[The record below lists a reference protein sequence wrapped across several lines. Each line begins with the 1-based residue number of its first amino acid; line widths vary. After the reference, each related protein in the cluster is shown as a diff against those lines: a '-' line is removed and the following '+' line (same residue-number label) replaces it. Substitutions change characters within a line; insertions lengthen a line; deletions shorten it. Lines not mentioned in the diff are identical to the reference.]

1 LILNRR
7 RDSCEKFGRSHK
19 GIEGQGKQVTTGQKE
34 ACIKSWRT
42 RWITTA
48 SLGCFLSVAGF
59 AQLQTPNLPT
69 GLPSALPSAP
79 LPPTAPTAAS
89 ANDERDNST
98 KNDGGVSTN
107 PSSNGTLT
115 GSQIIA
121 IVQARPELVVDIK
134 QVMADYLD
142 QQGNPVQVDSITDDM
157 LYKGITTDAGLR
169 GAISIWLRARGYVTE
184 SDFDRSDLDPRSS
197 DEPTSIVSSTTSGL
211 ASPLTSGSAA
221 DASVIEANRVQNNSS
236 NSDGVQGRRNVSKQT
251 EGKDVS
257 SATRPDRN
265 NPSAVVVVHQ
275 TAPYNLQSLR
285 DLYTQVP
292 EQTSKLRRFGSDM
305 FLDRGL
311 GPKQVPVDIP
321 IGPDY
326 ILGTGDGLIIN
337 LWGGVSQ
344 SFSRAIDR
352 EGKITL
358 PEAGT
363 IVVAGLSL
371 ERAQILIQDA
381 LSQQFRD
388 AKVAVTIARLR
399 TVRVYVVG
407 DVQRPGAYDI
417 SSLSTPL
424 NALYAAGGPTSVGS
438 LRIAR
443 HYRGKQLLREVD
455 LYEFLLR
462 GIRPDIERIE
472 DGDTILISPVGRQVA
487 VGGMVKRPAI
497 YELKDESRLSDVLS
511 DAGGLLVSAALT
523 HITIERIEPQGH
535 RTALSV
541 NLPEGSTAESSRKLL
556 DAVAIQDGDRV
567 SVAPILPYSEK
578 AIYIEGHVV
587 RPGKFPYR
595 DDMKLNDVLRSYQDL
610 LPEPADRGEIIRLM
624 PPDLRPEAIDF
635 EIPDVLAGNEQ
646 IHLQPFDTIRV
657 MGRYEADG
665 PKVQVHG
672 EVLHPGT
679 YPLSQGMRVAQLV
692 RMAGGFNR
700 SALLDDADLASYD
713 VMNGKQV
720 LSRRDTIKIGDAV
733 KNDGSSVDVLL
744 KPGDVLTIH
753 QISGWNDIGSSVTV
767 EGEVTYPGP
776 YGIQDGERLSS
787 VLKRAG
793 GFRATAYPTGAVLI
807 RNQVKELEDKSRNE
821 LIHQI
826 ETTSAGARLAPS
838 LSAQDD
844 AATLQ
849 LLIQQQKEVVER
861 LRSQPAIGRLVIKI
875 SADIASWEGTPADI
889 ELRRGDVLT
898 IPKKPGFVLVSG
910 QVYNASAITYVPGKN
925 AGWYLKRAGGSTEGG
940 NLKEVLVIRA
950 NGLVVGRRSG
960 EWYDP
965 GVLET
970 KLEPG
975 DVVVVPQKVF
985 GGSALLRNLFA
996 SAQVLSSVG
1005 FAAAL
1010 ALH

>member
-1 LILNRR
+1 MQERSFARNRR
-7 RDSCEKFGRSHK
+7 TKLFAAISLCCLLFFG
-19 GIEGQGKQVTTGQKE
+19 
-34 ACIKSWRT
+34 
-42 RWITTA
+42 
-48 SLGCFLSVAGF
+48 FGF
-59 AQLQTPNLPT
+59 AQQLQTPILPT
-69 GLPSALPSAP
+69 SLPSALPTAP
-79 LPPTAPTAAS
+79 LSPGTAS
-89 ANDERDNST
+89 ATSTDDDRTSSVKNNST
-98 KNDGGVSTN
+98 SVTSWQN
-107 PSSNGTLT
+107 SNGTLT
-115 GSQIIA
+115 ASQIISL
-121 IVQARPELVVDIK
+121 VQARPELIVDIK
-134 QVMADYLD
+134 QVMADYLE
-142 QQGNPVQVDSITDDM
+142 QQGNPVQTDSITDDM
-157 LYKGITTDAGLR
+157 LYKGIASDAGLR
-169 GAISIWLRARGYVTE
+169 GAISVWLRARGYV
-184 SDFDRSDLDPRSS
+184 SDSEFDRSDLDPKSS
-197 DEPTSIVSSTTSGL
+197 DDL
-211 ASPLTSGSAA
+211 ASNVNATIPGLNSLTNGTGTDAA
-221 DASVIEANRVQNNSS
+221 LIDPNRVQNGSS
-236 NSDGVQGRRNVSKQT
+236 SSDRVQERRSVSKQPG
-251 EGKDVS
+251 GKDLS
-257 SATRPDRN
+257 SETKPDRN
-265 NPSAVVVVHQ
+265 NPSAVEVVHQ

-292 EQTSKLRRFGSDM
+292 EQTSKLKRFGSDM

-311 GPKQVPVDIP
+311 ATKQMSVDIP

-326 ILGTGDGLIIN
+326 ILGVGDGLIIN

-344 SFSRAIDR
+344 SFSRTVDR
-352 EGKITL
+352 EGKIVL

-371 ERAQILIQDA
+371 ERTQVLIQAA

-388 AKVAVTIARLR
+388 AKIAVTIARLR

-443 HYRGKQLLREVD
+443 HYRGKELIREVD
-455 LYEFLLR
+455 LYDFLLR
-462 GIRPDIERIE
+462 GVRPDTERIE
-472 DGDTILISPVGRQVA
+472 DGDTILVSPVGCQVA
-487 VGGMVKRPAI
+487 VAGMVKRPAI
-497 YELKDESRLSDVLS
+497 YELKDEMRLSDVLN
-511 DAGGLLVSAALT
+511 DAGGLLVSAALK
-523 HITIERIEPQGH
+523 HITIERVEAQGH
-535 RTALSV
+535 RATLNL
-541 NLPEGSTAESSRKLL
+541 NLPEGSTVESSRKLL
-556 DAVAIQDGDRV
+556 DGFAIQDGDRV

-578 AIYIEGHVV
+578 AIYVEGHVV

-595 DDMKLNDVLRSYQDL
+595 EDMKLNDVLRSYQDL

-635 EIPDVLAGNEQ
+635 NVPDVLAGNEQ

-657 MGRYEADG
+657 SGRYEADG

-679 YPLSQGMRVAQLV
+679 YPLSQGMTVAQLV
-692 RMAGGFNR
+692 RIAGGFSR
-700 SALLDDADLASYD
+700 SALLTDADLASYD
-713 VMNGKQV
+713 IKDGKQV
-720 LSRRDTIKIGDAV
+720 LSRRDTVKIGEAV
-733 KNDGSSVDVLL
+733 KNTDSSADVLL

-753 QISGWNDIGSSVTV
+753 QLSGWNDIGSSVTL
-767 EGEVTYPGP
+767 EGEVTYPGT
-776 YGIQDGERLSS
+776 YGIQEGERLSS

-793 GFRATAYPTGAVLI
+793 GFRTTAYPTGAVLV

-826 ETTSAGARLAPS
+826 ETTSAGAKLAPS

-849 LLIQQQKEVVER
+849 LLIQQQKQVVER

-875 SADIASWEGTPADI
+875 NTNIASWEGTPADI

-910 QVYNASAITYVPGKN
+910 QVYNASAITFVPGKN

-940 NLKEVLVIRA
+940 NMKEALVIRA

-960 EWYDP
+960 GWYDS

-985 GGSALLRNLFA
+985 GGSATLRNLFA

-1010 ALH
+1010 ALR

>member
-1 LILNRR
+1 MQRTHLNL
-7 RDSCEKFGRSHK
+7 GRK
-19 GIEGQGKQVTTGQKE
+19 VKLTVTI
-34 ACIKSWRT
+34 A
-42 RWITTA
+42 
-48 SLGCFLSVAGF
+48 LGYLFVCVSGF
-59 AQLQTPNLPT
+59 SQQLQTPNLPT

-79 LPPTAPTAAS
+79 LPASVSAA
-89 ANDERDNST
+89 NTTDDDR
-98 KNDGGVSTN
+98 TN
-107 PSSNGTLT
+107 AAKTTSGALGAGQNSNGILT
-115 GSQIIA
+115 GGQIIA
-121 IVQARPELVVDIK
+121 IVQARPELIVDVK
-134 QVMADYLD
+134 QVMADYLE

-157 LYKGITTDAGLR
+157 LYKGIISDAGLR
-169 GAISIWLRARGYVTE
+169 ETISIWLRARGYVPD
-184 SDFDRSDLDPRSS
+184 SDFDRSDLDPKSS
-197 DEPTSIVSSTTSGL
+197 DDFSSDIGGTALGSSNPIVSGSL
-211 ASPLTSGSAA
+211 ADSAITEPNRAQNSSSGS
-221 DASVIEANRVQNNSS
+221 N
-236 NSDGVQGRRNVSKQT
+236 GLQGRRNVSSQS
-251 EGKDVS
+251 EGKTGS
-257 SATRPDRN
+257 SATKPDRN
-265 NPSAVVVVHQ
+265 NAGAVEVVHQ
-275 TAPYNLQSLR
+275 TTPYNLQSLR

-292 EQTSKLRRFGSDM
+292 EQSSKLRRFGLDV

-311 GPKQVPVDIP
+311 ATRQMSIDIP

-326 ILGTGDGLIIN
+326 ILGTGDGLVIN

-344 SFSRAIDR
+344 SLSRTIDR
-352 EGKITL
+352 EGKIVL

-371 ERAQILIQDA
+371 ERAESLIRST
-381 LSQQFRD
+381 LGEQFRD

-417 SSLSTPL
+417 ISLSTPL
-424 NALYAAGGPTSVGS
+424 NALYAAGGPTSLGS
-438 LRIAR
+438 FRVAR
-443 HYRGKQLLREVD
+443 HYRGKELIREAD
-455 LYEFLLR
+455 LYDFLLH
-462 GIRPDIERIE
+462 GVRPDTERIE
-472 DGDTILISPVGRQVA
+472 DGDTILVPPVGRQVA
-487 VGGMVKRPAI
+487 VAGMVKRPAI
-497 YELKDESRLSDVLS
+497 YELRDETKLSELLN
-511 DAGGLLVSAALT
+511 DAGGLLASAALT
-523 HITIERIEPQGH
+523 HITIERIEAQGH
-535 RTALSV
+535 RTTLNL
-541 NLPEGSTAESSRKLL
+541 NLPEGSTAESSRKVL
-556 DAVAIQDGDRV
+556 DTFAIQDGDRV
-567 SVAPILPYSEK
+567 MVAPILPYSEK
-578 AIYIEGHVV
+578 VIYVEGHVV

-595 DDMKLNDVLRSYQDL
+595 DDMKLNEVLRSYQDL

-635 EIPDVLAGNEQ
+635 NIPEVLAGDDQ

-657 MGRYEADG
+657 VGRYEADG

-679 YPLSQGMRVAQLV
+679 YPLSQGMTAAQLV

-700 SALLDDADLASYD
+700 SALLDDADLTSYQVKD
-713 VMNGKQV
+713 GKQV
-720 LSRRDTIKIGDAV
+720 LGRRDNINIGEAV
-733 KNDGSSVDVLL
+733 KEANSAADVLL

-753 QISGWNDIGSSVTV
+753 QISGWNDIGSSVTLN
-767 EGEVTYPGP
+767 GEVTYPGS
-776 YGIQDGERLSS
+776 YGLQEGERLSS

-793 GFRATAYPTGAVLI
+793 GFRTTAYPSGAVLV

-826 ETTSAGARLAPS
+826 ETTSAGAKLAPS

-875 SADIASWEGTPADI
+875 NSDIASWEGTTADV
-889 ELRRGDVLT
+889 ELRSGDVLT

-910 QVYNASAITYVPGKN
+910 QVYNASAITFVPGKSAN
-925 AGWYLKRAGGSTEGG
+925 WYLKHAGGSTEGG

-950 NGLVVGRRSG
+950 NGIVVGRRSG
-960 EWYDP
+960 EWYDS

-985 GGSALLRNLFA
+985 GGSAALRNLFA
-996 SAQVLSSVG
+996 SAQILSSVG

>member
-1 LILNRR
+1 
-7 RDSCEKFGRSHK
+7 
-19 GIEGQGKQVTTGQKE
+19 
-34 ACIKSWRT
+34 
-42 RWITTA
+42 
-48 SLGCFLSVAGF
+48 
-59 AQLQTPNLPT
+59 
-69 GLPSALPSAP
+69 
-79 LPPTAPTAAS
+79 
-89 ANDERDNST
+89 
-98 KNDGGVSTN
+98 
-107 PSSNGTLT
+107 
-115 GSQIIA
+115 
-121 IVQARPELVVDIK
+121 VQARPELIVDIK
-134 QVMADYLD
+134 QVMADYLE
-142 QQGNPVQVDSITDDM
+142 QQGSPVQVDSITDDA
-157 LYKGITTDAGLR
+157 LYRGIASDVGLR
-169 GAISIWLRARGYVTE
+169 GAISIWLRARGYVSE

-197 DEPTSIVSSTTSGL
+197 DDVTNNMNASASALSTPLISGA
-211 ASPLTSGSAA
+211 ASDTALIDP
-221 DASVIEANRVQNNSS
+221 NRVQNSIS
-236 NSDGVQGRRNVSKQT
+236 NPVGIPSNRNVSRQPVGRDGSPAPK
-251 EGKDVS
+251 
-257 SATRPDRN
+257 PDRN
-265 NPSAVVVVHQ
+265 NPSAVELVHQ

-311 GPKQVPVDIP
+311 GTKQMTVDIP

-326 ILGTGDGLIIN
+326 ILGVGDGLIIN

-344 SFSRAIDR
+344 SFSRTVDR
-352 EGKITL
+352 EGKIAL

-371 ERAQILIQDA
+371 ERAQALVQSA

-424 NALYAAGGPTSVGS
+424 NALYAAGGPTGLGS
-438 LRIAR
+438 LRVAR
-443 HYRGKQLLREVD
+443 HYRGKELIREVD
-455 LYEFLLR
+455 LYDFLLR
-462 GIRPDIERIE
+462 GVRPDTERIQ
-472 DGDTILISPVGRQVA
+472 DGDTILVSPVGRQVA
-487 VGGMVKRPAI
+487 VAGMVKRPAI
-497 YELKDESRLSDVLS
+497 YELKDETRLSDVLN
-511 DAGGLLVSAALT
+511 DAGGVLVSASLT
-523 HITIERIEPQGH
+523 HITIERVVAQGH
-535 RTALSV
+535 RTTL
-541 NLPEGSTAESSRKLL
+541 NLDLPEGSTAESSRKLM
-556 DAVAIQDGDRV
+556 DAFSIQDGDRI
-567 SVAPILPYSEK
+567 SVAPILPYSER
-578 AIYIEGHVV
+578 AIYVEGHVI

-624 PPDLRPEAIDF
+624 PPDLRAEAIEF
-635 EIPDVLAGNEQ
+635 NLPDVLAGNEQ
-646 IHLQPFDTIRV
+646 INLQPFDTIRV
-657 MGRYEADG
+657 LGRYEADG

-679 YPLSQGMRVAQLV
+679 YPLSRGMTVAQLV
-692 RMAGGFNR
+692 RIAGGFNR
-700 SALLDDADLASYD
+700 SALLDSADLASYD
-713 VMNGKQV
+713 IKDGKQV
-720 LSRRDTIKIGDAV
+720 LDRRDTVKIGVAV
-733 KNDGSSVDVLL
+733 NDPNSSADVVL

-753 QISGWNDIGSSVTV
+753 QISGWNDIGASVNI
-767 EGEVTYPGP
+767 EGEVNYPGT
-776 YGIQDGERLSS
+776 YGIQEGERLSS

-793 GFRATAYPTGAVLI
+793 GFRATAYPAGAVLV
-807 RNQVKELEDKSRNE
+807 RDQVKELEDKSRNE

-826 ETTSAGARLAPS
+826 ETTSAGAKLAPS
-838 LSAQDD
+838 LSASDD

-849 LLIQQQKEVVER
+849 LLIQQQKAVVER
-861 LRSQPAIGRLVIKI
+861 LRSQPAIGRMVIKI
-875 SADIASWEGTPADI
+875 NPDIASWEGTPADI

-910 QVYNASAITYVPGKN
+910 QVYNASAITFVPGKN

-940 NLKEVLVIRA
+940 NMKEVLVIRA

-960 EWYDP
+960 EWYDS

-985 GGSALLRNLFA
+985 GGSAVWRNLFA
-996 SAQVLSSVG
+996 SAQILSSVG

>member
-1 LILNRR
+1 MRADQKYSTLGGG
-7 RDSCEKFGRSHK
+7 SARSVLA
-19 GIEGQGKQVTTGQKE
+19 GGLFCV
-34 ACIKSWRT
+34 
-42 RWITTA
+42 
-48 SLGCFLSVAGF
+48 LLSVVGF
-59 AQLQTPNLPT
+59 SQQLQAPTLPT
-69 GLPSALPSAP
+69 SLPSALPSAP
-79 LPPTAPTAAS
+79 LPTTAPTTGAS
-89 ANDERDNST
+89 TEEDR
-98 KNDGGVSTN
+98 TN
-107 PSSNGTLT
+107 KSSSDATSITSQSSNGILT
-115 GSQIIA
+115 ASQIIA
-121 IVQARPELVVDIK
+121 IVQARPELIVDIK
-134 QVMADYLD
+134 QVMADYLE

-157 LYKGITTDAGLR
+157 LYRGIASDAGLR
-169 GAISIWLRARGYVTE
+169 AAISVWLRARGYVPE
-184 SDFDRSDLDPRSS
+184 SEFDRSDLDPKSS
-197 DEPTSIVSSTTSGL
+197 DDLAGNQSGT
-211 ASPLTSGSAA
+211 ALTSPNSLAGRGTAETELTNLNIGQS
-221 DASVIEANRVQNNSS
+221 SSSS
-236 NSDGVQGRRNVSKQT
+236 NANQISGRRNTSRKID
-251 EGKDVS
+251 ERDA
-257 SATRPDRN
+257 SAAVKPDRN
-265 NPSAVVVVHQ
+265 NPSAVEVVHQ
-275 TAPYNLQSLR
+275 TTPYNLQSLR

-292 EQTSKLRRFGSDM
+292 EQSSKLKRFGSDM
-305 FLDRGL
+305 FLERGL
-311 GPKQVPVDIP
+311 GTKQMTLDIP
-321 IGPDY
+321 VGPDY
-326 ILGTGDGLIIN
+326 VLGVGDGLIIN

-344 SFSRAIDR
+344 SFARTVDR
-352 EGKITL
+352 EGKIVL

-371 ERAQILIQDA
+371 DRAQGLIQAA

-388 AKVAVTIARLR
+388 ARVAVTIARLR

-424 NALYAAGGPTSVGS
+424 NALYAAGGPTGIGS
-438 LRIAR
+438 LRVAK
-443 HYRGKQLLREVD
+443 HYRGKELIREVD
-455 LYEFLLR
+455 LYDFLLR
-462 GIRPDIERIE
+462 GVRSDTERIE
-472 DGDTILISPVGRQVA
+472 DGDTILVSPVGRQVTVA
-487 VGGMVKRPAI
+487 GMVKRPAI
-497 YELKDESRLSDVLS
+497 YELKDETKLSDVLN
-511 DAGGLLVSAALT
+511 DAGGVLVSASLT
-523 HITIERIEPQGH
+523 HITIERIEAQGH
-535 RTALSV
+535 RVTLNL
-541 NLPEGSTAESSRKLL
+541 NLPEGSTADSSRKLL
-556 DAVAIQDGDRV
+556 DTFAIQDGDRI

-578 AIYIEGHVV
+578 AIYVEGHVV

-624 PPDLRPEAIDF
+624 PPDLRAETIDF
-635 EIPDVLAGNEQ
+635 SIPDALAGNEQ

-657 MGRYEADG
+657 LGRYEADG
-665 PKVQVHG
+665 PKVQIHG

-679 YPLSQGMRVAQLV
+679 YPLSQGMTAAQLV

-700 SALLDDADLASYD
+700 SALLEDADLASYEVKD
-713 VMNGKQV
+713 GRQV
-720 LSRRDTIKIGDAV
+720 LSRRNEIKIGAAV
-733 KNDGSSVDVLL
+733 NNLDSSADVAL

-753 QISGWNDIGSSVTV
+753 QISGWNDIGSTVTL

-776 YGIQDGERLSS
+776 YGIQEGERLSS

-793 GFRATAYPTGAVLI
+793 GFRATAYPLGAVLV
-807 RNQVKELEDKSRNE
+807 RDQVKQLEDKSRNE

-849 LLIQQQKEVVER
+849 LLVQQQKEVVAR

-875 SADIASWEGTPADI
+875 NADIASWEGTPVDI
-889 ELRRGDVLT
+889 EMRRGDVLT
-898 IPKKPGFVLVSG
+898 VPKKPGFVLVSG
-910 QVYNASAITYVPGKN
+910 QVYNASAITFVPGKN

-940 NLKEVLVIRA
+940 NMKEVLVIRA

-985 GGSALLRNLFA
+985 GGSATLRNLFA
-996 SAQVLSSVG
+996 SAQILSSVG

>member
-1 LILNRR
+1 
-7 RDSCEKFGRSHK
+7 
-19 GIEGQGKQVTTGQKE
+19 
-34 ACIKSWRT
+34 
-42 RWITTA
+42 
-48 SLGCFLSVAGF
+48 
-59 AQLQTPNLPT
+59 
-69 GLPSALPSAP
+69 
-79 LPPTAPTAAS
+79 
-89 ANDERDNST
+89 
-98 KNDGGVSTN
+98 
-107 PSSNGTLT
+107 
-115 GSQIIA
+115 
-121 IVQARPELVVDIK
+121 VQARPELIVDIK
-134 QVMADYLD
+134 QVMADYLE
-142 QQGNPVQVDSITDDM
+142 QQGSPVQVDSITDDA
-157 LYKGITTDAGLR
+157 LYRGIASDAGLR
-169 GAISIWLRARGYVTE
+169 GAISIWLRARGYLPE
-184 SDFDRSDLDPRSS
+184 SEFDRSDLDPKSS
-197 DEPTSIVSSTTSGL
+197 DDVTNNMNTTASALSTPLISGA
-211 ASPLTSGSAA
+211 ASDTALI
-221 DASVIEANRVQNNSS
+221 DLNRTQNGSS
-236 NSDGVQGRRNVSKQT
+236 NPAGIQANRNVSRQPV
-251 EGKDVS
+251 GRD
-257 SATRPDRN
+257 ATPTAKPDRN
-265 NPSAVVVVHQ
+265 NPSAVEVVHQ

-311 GPKQVPVDIP
+311 GTKQMSVDIP

-326 ILGTGDGLIIN
+326 ILGVGDGLIIN

-344 SFSRAIDR
+344 SFSRTVDR
-352 EGKITL
+352 EGKIVL

-371 ERAQILIQDA
+371 ERAQALVQSA

-438 LRIAR
+438 LRVAR
-443 HYRGKQLLREVD
+443 HYRGKELIREVD
-455 LYEFLLR
+455 LYDFLLR
-462 GIRPDIERIE
+462 GVRPDTERIQ
-472 DGDTILISPVGRQVA
+472 DGDTILVSPVGRQVA
-487 VGGMVKRPAI
+487 VAGMVKRPAI
-497 YELKDESRLSDVLS
+497 YELKDEARLSDVLN
-511 DAGGLLVSAALT
+511 DAGGVLVSASLT
-523 HITIERIEPQGH
+523 HITIERVVAQGH
-535 RTALSV
+535 RTTL
-541 NLPEGSTAESSRKLL
+541 NLDLPEGSTAESSRKLM
-556 DAVAIQDGDRV
+556 DAFSIQDGDRI
-567 SVAPILPYSEK
+567 SIAPILPYSER
-578 AIYIEGHVV
+578 AIYVEGHVI

-595 DDMKLNDVLRSYQDL
+595 DDMKLSDVLRSYQDL

-624 PPDLRPEAIDF
+624 PPDLRAEAIDF
-635 EIPDVLAGNEQ
+635 NLPDVLAGNEQ
-646 IHLQPFDTIRV
+646 INLQPFDTIRV
-657 MGRYEADG
+657 LGRYEADG

-679 YPLSQGMRVAQLV
+679 YPLSRGMTVAQLV
-692 RMAGGFNR
+692 RIAGGFNR
-700 SALLDDADLASYD
+700 SALVDSADLASYD
-713 VMNGKQV
+713 IKDGKQV
-720 LSRRDTIKIGDAV
+720 LNRRDTVKIGAAV
-733 KNDGSSVDVLL
+733 NDPDSSADVAL

-753 QISGWNDIGSSVTV
+753 QISGWNDIGASVNL
-767 EGEVTYPGP
+767 EGEVTYPGT
-776 YGIQDGERLSS
+776 YGIQEGEKLSS

-793 GFRATAYPTGAVLI
+793 GFRATAYPAGAVLV
-807 RNQVKELEDKSRNE
+807 RDQVKELEDKSKNE

-826 ETTSAGARLAPS
+826 ETTSAGAKLAPS
-838 LSAQDD
+838 LSASDD

-849 LLIQQQKEVVER
+849 LLIQQQKAVVER
-861 LRSQPAIGRLVIKI
+861 LRSQPPIGRLVIKI
-875 SADIASWEGTPADI
+875 NADIASWEGTPADI

-910 QVYNASAITYVPGKN
+910 QVYNASAITFVPGKN

-940 NLKEVLVIRA
+940 NMKEVLVIRA

-960 EWYDP
+960 EWYDS

-985 GGSALLRNLFA
+985 GGSAMWRNLFA
-996 SAQVLSSVG
+996 SAQILSSVG

>member
-1 LILNRR
+1 MRAVQNVWSRR
-7 RDSCEKFGRSHK
+7 ATLG
-19 GIEGQGKQVTTGQKE
+19 
-34 ACIKSWRT
+34 A
-42 RWITTA
+42 TA
-48 SLGCFLSVAGF
+48 NLVCLLLSVIGF
-59 AQLQTPNLPT
+59 AQQLQTPNLPS

-79 LPPTAPTAAS
+79 LPAT
-89 ANDERDNST
+89 NST
-98 KNDGGVSTN
+98 EEDRTN
-107 PSSNGTLT
+107 ATGSNGGSGTSKNSDGILT
-115 GSQIIA
+115 AGQIIA
-121 IVQARPELVVDIK
+121 IVQVRPELIVDIK
-134 QVMADYLD
+134 QVMADYLE

-157 LYKGITTDAGLR
+157 LYRGIASDAGLR
-169 GAISIWLRARGYVTE
+169 GAISVWLRARGYVLD
-184 SDFDRSDLDPRSS
+184 SNFDTSDLDAKSS
-197 DEPTSIVSSTTSGL
+197 DDVTGNVDAVTPRLTNSSTSG
-211 ASPLTSGSAA
+211 AGA
-221 DASVIEANRVQNNSS
+221 DATTIAS
-236 NSDGVQGRRNVSKQT
+236 NPDGIKGRRTVSKQA
-251 EGKDVS
+251 EGRDAS
-257 SATRPDRN
+257 SAGAPDRN
-265 NPSAVVVVHQ
+265 NPSAIEVVHQ

-292 EQTSKLRRFGSDM
+292 EQVSKLRRFGSDM
-305 FLDRGL
+305 FVDRGL
-311 GPKQVPVDIP
+311 GTKQLTVDIP

-326 ILGTGDGLIIN
+326 ILGVGDGLIIN

-344 SFSRAIDR
+344 SFSRTVDR
-352 EGKITL
+352 EGKIVL

-363 IVVAGLSL
+363 IVVTGLSL
-371 ERAQILIQDA
+371 DRAQALIQGA

-443 HYRGKQLLREVD
+443 HYRGKELIREVD

-462 GIRPDIERIE
+462 GVRPDTERIE
-472 DGDTILISPVGRQVA
+472 DGDTILVSPVGRQVA
-487 VGGMVKRPAI
+487 VSGMVKRPAI
-497 YELKDESRLSDVLS
+497 YELKDETKLSDVLN
-511 DAGGLLVSAALT
+511 DAGGVLVSASLT
-523 HITIERIEPQGH
+523 HITIERVDMQGH
-535 RTALSV
+535 RASLNL
-541 NLPEGSTAESSRKLL
+541 NLPEGSTSASSRKLL
-556 DAVAIQDGDRV
+556 DAFVIQDGDRV
-567 SVAPILPYSEK
+567 SVAPILPYSER
-578 AIYIEGHVV
+578 AIYVEGHVV

-595 DDMKLNDVLRSYQDL
+595 DEMKLNDVLRSYQDL

-624 PPDLRPEAIDF
+624 PPDLRAEAIDF
-635 EIPDVLAGNEQ
+635 NVPDVLAGNEQ
-646 IHLQPFDTIRV
+646 IHLQPFDTIRIL
-657 MGRYEADG
+657 GRYEADG

-679 YPLSQGMRVAQLV
+679 YPLSQGMTAAQLV
-692 RMAGGFNR
+692 RMAGGFTR
-700 SALLDDADLASYD
+700 SALLDDADLASYEVKD
-713 VMNGKQV
+713 RRQV
-720 LSRRDTIKIGDAV
+720 ISRRGAVKIGAAV
-733 KNDGSSVDVLL
+733 NNPESGADVVL
-744 KPGDVLTIH
+744 KPGDMLTIH
-753 QISGWNDIGSSVTV
+753 QISGWNDIGSSVTL

-776 YGIQDGERLSS
+776 YGIQEGERLSS

-793 GFRATAYPTGAVLI
+793 GFRVTAYPAGAVLV
-807 RNQVKELEDKSRNE
+807 RNQVKELEYKSRNE

-826 ETTSAGARLAPS
+826 ETTSAGAKLAPS

-849 LLIQQQKEVVER
+849 MLIQQQKEVVER

-875 SADIASWEGTPADI
+875 TADIASWEGTPADI

-910 QVYNASAITYVPGKN
+910 QVYNASAITFVPGKN

-940 NLKEVLVIRA
+940 NMKEVLVIRA

-960 EWYDP
+960 EWYDSS
-965 GVLET
+965 VLET

-985 GGSALLRNLFA
+985 GGSAVLRNLFA
-996 SAQVLSSVG
+996 SAQILSSVG

>member
-1 LILNRR
+1 MRVVQNV
-7 RDSCEKFGRSHK
+7 RS
-19 GIEGQGKQVTTGQKE
+19 
-34 ACIKSWRT
+34 RT
-42 RWITTA
+42 A
-48 SLGCFLSVAGF
+48 KLGATPGLVCLLLSVIGF
-59 AQLQTPNLPT
+59 AQQLQTPNLPSGVPT
-69 GLPSALPSAP
+69 VLPSAP
-79 LPPTAPTAAS
+79 LPATTPAMNS
-89 ANDERDNST
+89 MEEDKANDKAGNGGGGT
-98 KNDGGVSTN
+98 GKNPDGI
-107 PSSNGTLT
+107 LT
-115 GSQIIA
+115 TSQIIA
-121 IVQARPELVVDIK
+121 IVQARPELIVDIK
-134 QVMADYLD
+134 QVMADYLE
-142 QQGNPVQVDSITDDM
+142 QQGNPVQADSITDDM
-157 LYKGITTDAGLR
+157 LYRGIASDAGLR
-169 GAISIWLRARGYVTE
+169 GATSVWLRARGYVLD
-184 SDFDRSDLDPRSS
+184 SDFDTSDLDAKSSADVTGNVDAATPWHTNSSTSGVGADATIIDSARAQNRSS
-197 DEPTSIVSSTTSGL
+197 NP
-211 ASPLTSGSAA
+211 
-221 DASVIEANRVQNNSS
+221 
-236 NSDGVQGRRNVSKQT
+236 DGIQGRRTVSKQA
-251 EGKDVS
+251 EGRDAS
-257 SATRPDRN
+257 SAAAPDRN
-265 NPSAVVVVHQ
+265 NPSAVEVVHQ

-292 EQTSKLRRFGSDM
+292 EQISKLRRFGSDM
-305 FLDRGL
+305 FVERGL
-311 GPKQVPVDIP
+311 GTKQLTVDIP

-326 ILGTGDGLIIN
+326 ILGVGDGLIIN

-344 SFSRAIDR
+344 SFSRTVDR
-352 EGKITL
+352 EGKVVL

-371 ERAQILIQDA
+371 DRAQALIQGA

-424 NALYAAGGPTSVGS
+424 NALYAAGGSTSVGS

-443 HYRGKQLLREVD
+443 HYRGKELIRELD

-462 GIRPDIERIE
+462 GVRPDTERIE
-472 DGDTILISPVGRQVA
+472 DGDTILVSPVGRQVA
-487 VGGMVKRPAI
+487 VSGMVKRPAI
-497 YELKDESRLSDVLS
+497 YELKDETKLSDVLN
-511 DAGGLLVSAALT
+511 DAGGVLVSASLT
-523 HITIERIEPQGH
+523 HITIERIDTQGH
-535 RTALSV
+535 RATLNL
-541 NLPEGSTAESSRKLL
+541 NLPEGSTAASSRKLL
-556 DAVAIQDGDRV
+556 DAFVIQDGDRV
-567 SVAPILPYSEK
+567 SVAPILPYSER
-578 AIYIEGHVV
+578 AIYVEGHVV

-624 PPDLRPEAIDF
+624 PPDLRAEAIDF
-635 EIPDVLAGNEQ
+635 NIPDVLAGNEQ

-657 MGRYEADG
+657 LGRYEADG

-679 YPLSQGMRVAQLV
+679 YPLSQGMTAAQLV
-692 RMAGGFNR
+692 RLAGGFTR
-700 SALLDDADLASYD
+700 SALLDDADLASYEVKD
-713 VMNGKQV
+713 GLQV
-720 LSRRDTIKIGDAV
+720 ISRRGTVKIGVAV
-733 KNDGSSVDVLL
+733 NNPESGADVVL
-744 KPGDVLTIH
+744 KPGDMLTIH
-753 QISGWNDIGSSVTV
+753 QISGWNDIGSSVTL

-776 YGIQDGERLSS
+776 YGIQEGERLSS

-793 GFRATAYPTGAVLI
+793 GFRVTAYPAGAVLV

-910 QVYNASAITYVPGKN
+910 QVYNASAITFVPGKN

-940 NLKEVLVIRA
+940 NMKEVLVIRA

-960 EWYDP
+960 EWYDSS
-965 GVLET
+965 VLET

-985 GGSALLRNLFA
+985 GGSAVLRNLFA
-996 SAQVLSSVG
+996 SAQILSSVG